1 MKMKALGLFEF
12 GGPDVLKTIE
22 VDRPR
27 PREDQVLI
35 RIQGVS
41 VNFADV
47 QTRKGAFHGGGAAF
61 PLIPGLD
68 CMGIAEEVG
77 SQVPGIKPG
86 DRVIAFPHTG
96 TYAQYVVADG
106 NLTYTIPD
114 SISMEQAAASP
125 LVSFASHMLLSK
137 VARLQEG
144 ETLLIH
150 AAAGGIG
157 TTALQIAKSMGAG
170 LRIGTIGSPDKAV
183 LARAAGADEVIMDK
197 EEDFVQRVK
206 EMTGGRGADVILD
219 SLGGTY
225 PNRGMECL
233 APYGRLVVFGNATGS
248 YAELNTGLLH
258 GSCRSVLG
266 YSSVTTRKTRPQ
278 WFADTAPEVIRMMEE
293 GVLDIKVSL
302 VMNMEEAGEAHRLME
317 EGRSVGKIVL
327 TVPAKW

>member
-1 MKMKALGLFEF
+1 MKMKAIGLLEF
-12 GGPDVLKTIE
+12 GGPEVLETIE
-22 VDRPR
+22 VARPK
-27 PREDQVLI
+27 PLEDQVLI
-35 RIQGVS
+35 RVQGVS
-41 VNFADV
+41 VNFADI
-47 QTRKGAFHGGGAAF
+47 QTRKGAFHGAGAAF
-61 PLIPGLD
+61 PLVPGLD

-77 SQVPGIKPG
+77 SQVTGIKPG

-96 TYAQYVVADG
+96 TYSQFVVADG
-106 NLTYTIPD
+106 NLTYPIPD
-114 SISMEQAAASP
+114 TISMEQAAASP
-125 LVSFASHMLLSK
+125 LVSFASYMLLSK
-137 VARLQEG
+137 VARLEQG

-157 TTALQIAKSMGAG
+157 TTALQIAKSMKAG
-170 LRIGTIGSPDKAV
+170 LLIGTVGSPDKDA
-183 LARAAGADEVIMDK
+183 LARKAGADEVILDK

-248 YAELNTGLLH
+248 YAEINTGLLH

-278 WFADTAPEVIRMMEE
+278 WFVDTAPEVIRLMDSGE
-293 GVLDIKVSL
+293 LDMKVSL
-302 VMNMEEAGEAHRLME
+302 VVSMEEAAEAHLLME
-317 EGRSVGKIVL
+317 EGRSAGKIVL
-327 TVPAKW
+327 TVPEKW